1 MNREFPVSTGYKIF
15 YAVIAL
21 GMFGLGAL
29 LLTERT
35 PGSAAVYLFPLFFI
49 IGGIGLIAD
58 KLKSN
63 ISIYSDSI
71 VQTRLFK
78 TKSIAL
84 ADIKGFRIETKVFY
98 IESATSK
105 MTVRGYSELADYQ
118 GLLQWLRE
126 NYQDLDAADYKTD
139 LQKILTDQSLGYT
152 EDERKAALKK
162 AKIFSFT
169 YNTLGVVLF
178 LVNFLIGHNVFYEG
192 LLIVY
197 PIIGIVILFTGKGLI
212 YFYINKNSP
221 YYSICYGV
229 FAAIAAMFVKSMDNY
244 YLLRSGHILPS
255 FLIICAVFFLALKL
269 TDPGKTATTMGLS
282 SIFLF
287 LVTGLA
293 YGFGS
298 FRLANCTFDRSSEQV
313 FHASVIN
320 HSITHS
326 KGTHYHI
333 VIGPWGPQRDME
345 SIDVSQFEYF
355 QDTIGSVV
363 NAHLK
368 KGLLSIPWY
377 TVSK

>member
-21 GMFGLGAL
+21 GMFGLGAF

-35 PGSAAVYLFPLFFI
+35 PGSAAIYLFPLFFI

-84 ADIKGFRIETKVFY
+84 SDIKGFRILTKVLY
-98 IESATSK
+98 IESASSK
-105 MTVRGYSELADYQ
+105 MTVRSYSELADYQ

-126 NYQDLDAADYKTD
+126 SYQDLDAVDYKAD

-152 EDERKAALKK
+152 EEDRKAALKK
-162 AKIFSFT
+162 AKIISLI
-169 YNTLGVVLF
+169 YNISGVVLF
-178 LVNFLIGHNVFYEG
+178 LLGFLVVHNPLYEG

-197 PIIGIVILFTGKGLI
+197 PIIGIGILFTGKGLI
-212 YFYINKNSP
+212 YFYISKNSP
-221 YYSICYGV
+221 YYSICFGA

-255 FLIICAVFFLALKL
+255 FLIICTVFFLALKFIA
-269 TDPGKTATTMGLS
+269 PGKTATTMGLS

-287 LVTGLA
+287 LVTSLA

-298 FRLANCTFDRSSEQV
+298 FRLLNCSFDNSAEQV

-333 VIGPWGPQRDME
+333 VIGPWGPQKDIDN
-345 SIDVSQFEYF
+345 IDVSAAEYF
-355 QDTIGSVV
+355 QDTVGSVV

-368 KGLLSIPWY
+368 KGVLSIPWY
-377 TVSK
+377 TISK